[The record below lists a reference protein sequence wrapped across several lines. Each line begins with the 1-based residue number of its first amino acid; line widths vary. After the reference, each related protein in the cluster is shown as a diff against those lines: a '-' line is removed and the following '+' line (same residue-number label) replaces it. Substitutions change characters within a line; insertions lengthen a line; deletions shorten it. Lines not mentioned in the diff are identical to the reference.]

1 MHQFGVILRPLLL
14 RQVRE
19 KIEVAGREP
28 RWEFNKT
35 ALFERSAHIADV
47 CAHLLAALDTY
58 HGLRQTL
65 GPKLE
70 AMTGNCQVSVTLQ
83 MLIRGSTAL
92 AQWIHT
98 CTRLKRAQLAWQGLH
113 A

>member
-1 MHQFGVILRPLLL
+1 MTVRCLLL

-19 KIEVAGREP
+19 KIEMAGREP

-35 ALFERSAHIADV
+35 ALFERSAHIVDV
-47 CAHLLAALDTY
+47 CAHMLAALDTY

-70 AMTGNCQVSVTLQ
+70 AMTGNSQVSLTLQ
-83 MLIRGSTAL
+83 ASNFSLMKQSCAGA
-92 AQWIHT
+92 
-98 CTRLKRAQLAWQGLH
+98 
-113 A
+113 